1 MYKKLHL
8 KIKPTGYKYSYH
20 KLREYGVCTLSG
32 THIAVLK
39 LILIHLFY
47 ICLVV
52 TTHNPYNFAD
62 SIHQHYRKHIIEVS
76 SI

>member
-39 LILIHLFY
+39 LILIHLLGCY
-47 ICLVV
+47 
-52 TTHNPYNFAD
+52 HM
-62 SIHQHYRKHIIEVS
+62 
-76 SI
+76 